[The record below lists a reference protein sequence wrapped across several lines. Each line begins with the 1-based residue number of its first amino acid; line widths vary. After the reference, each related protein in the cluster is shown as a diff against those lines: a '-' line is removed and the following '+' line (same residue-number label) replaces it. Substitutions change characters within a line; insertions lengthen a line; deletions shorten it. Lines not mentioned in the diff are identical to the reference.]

1 MRVSTNQVYNQSVNR
16 MQELQQSTYRLQD
29 QVSSGLRINQPA
41 DDPVGAA
48 TLVQLDG
55 QRNALEQYTRN
66 GVLAEQRL
74 TQVDDVMNG
83 VTNALQRTYEL
94 LIQGRSEVLAA
105 GDREAIAAEIR
116 EQLDVLVDLGNTRN
130 ASGDFIF
137 AGAKVETRPFSR
149 DATAEVSY
157 NGDQTVRRLEVSET
171 RSIEE
176 TFSGDEAFMR
186 IRNGNGTFV
195 TAQGA
200 ANAGTLQVG
209 DNGVLDATSYVA
221 HDYRIVFSDPA
232 TYDVIDDTTGATVV
246 AAQSYIAG
254 DNVNF
259 GGLSLNLFGEAVGGD
274 EILVTPSANQSMF
287 DTVRNIALAL
297 ERGYDDAES
306 RARFGFDMDRSI
318 EGLNR
323 SIDRVSELR
332 AVAGSRINAIEVQR
346 TANEDLGLNLETLR
360 SEIADVDFTA
370 VISDLARESTALEAA
385 QSAFVRVQQLS
396 LFNYL

>member
-55 QRNALEQYTRN
+55 QLNALEQYTRN

-105 GDREAIAAEIR
+105 GDRVAIATEIR

>member
-55 QRNALEQYTRN
+55 QRNALEQYTRA

-83 VTNALQRTYEL
+83 VSNALQRTYEL
-94 LIQGRSEVLAA
+94 LIQGRSEALAA
-105 GDREAIAAEIR
+105 SDRVAIATEIR

-209 DNGVLDATSYVA
+209 DNDVVDATSYVA

-232 TYDVIDDTTGATVV
+232 TYDVIDDTTGATVL

-274 EILVTPSANQSMF
+274 EILVTPSSNQSMF

>member
-209 DNGVLDATSYVA
+209 DNGVVDATSYVA

-232 TYDVIDDTTGATVV
+232 TYDVIDDTTGATVL

-346 TANEDLGLNLETLR
+346 TANEDFGLNLETLR

>member
-55 QRNALEQYTRN
+55 QRNALEQYTRA

-83 VTNALQRTYEL
+83 VSNALQRTYEL

-209 DNGVLDATSYVA
+209 DNDVVDATSYVA

-232 TYDVIDDTTGATVV
+232 TYDVIDDTTGATVL
-246 AAQSYIAG
+246 AAQSYIPG
-254 DNVNF
+254 DNVDF

-274 EILVTPSANQSMF
+274 EILVTPSSNQSMF

-346 TANEDLGLNLETLR
+346 TANEDFGLNLETLR

>member
-55 QRNALEQYTRN
+55 QRNALEQYTRA

-83 VTNALQRTYEL
+83 VSNALQRTYEL

-209 DNGVLDATSYVA
+209 DNGVVDATSYVA

-232 TYDVIDDTTGATVV
+232 TYDVIDDTTGATVL
-246 AAQSYIAG
+246 AAQSYIPG
-254 DNVNF
+254 DNVDF

-274 EILVTPSANQSMF
+274 EILVTPSSNQSMF

-346 TANEDLGLNLETLR
+346 TANEDFGLNLETLR

>member
-55 QRNALEQYTRN
+55 QRNALEQYTRA

-83 VTNALQRTYEL
+83 VSNALQRTYEL

-209 DNGVLDATSYVA
+209 DNDVVDATSYVA

-232 TYDVIDDTTGATVV
+232 TYDVIDDTTGATVL
-246 AAQSYIAG
+246 AAQSYIPG
-254 DNVNF
+254 DNVDF

-274 EILVTPSANQSMF
+274 EILVTPSSNQSMF

>member
-149 DATAEVSY
+149 DAAAEVSY

-209 DNGVLDATSYVA
+209 DNGVVDATSYVA

-232 TYDVIDDTTGATVV
+232 TYDVIDDTTGATVL

-346 TANEDLGLNLETLR
+346 TANEDFGLNLETLR

>member
-94 LIQGRSEVLAA
+94 LIQGRSEALAA
-105 GDREAIAAEIR
+105 SDRVAIATEIR

-149 DATAEVSY
+149 DAAAEVSY
-157 NGDQTVRRLEVSET
+157 NGNQTVRRLEVSET

-209 DNGVLDATSYVA
+209 DNGVVDATSYVA

-232 TYDVIDDTTGATVV
+232 TYDVIDDTTGATVL

-346 TANEDLGLNLETLR
+346 TANEDFGLNLETLR

>member
-1 MRVSTNQVYNQSVNR
+1 MRVSTNQVYSQSVNR

-195 TAQGA
+195 TAQGV

-209 DNGVLDATSYVA
+209 DNGVVDATSYVA

-232 TYDVIDDTTGATVV
+232 TYDVIDDTTGATVL